1 MRPIIHFTLVAAATL
16 LPSSTYA
23 ADEIDLAKYVDPHI
37 GTGGHGHVFLG
48 ASVPFGAVQ
57 VGPDNFFQGWDWC
70 SGYHYSDNV
79 IKGFS
84 HLHLSGTGIPDLG
97 DVLLMPYS
105 GDIKT
110 AAGTRDE
117 VGSGYASRYSHENET
132 ARPGYYSVDLVDSGI
147 KVELTA
153 TERVG
158 FHRYRSTKAGPLHI
172 TLDLEHENGEGRA
185 VKTEIRQIDAHTL
198 TGYRFSTGWARDQ
211 RVYFAIK
218 SEQPFE
224 SFKVFDGVEKLAE
237 NQGQG
242 AAIKGVMTFVTGD
255 DAIQLKVGIS
265 PVSEE
270 NALANID
277 AEAPEWDFDAI
288 ATEARQKWNDELQA
302 IRIKTGDESQK
313 KVFYTALYHTMIA
326 PALFDDH
333 NGDYRG
339 TDNVNRNSEV
349 SDNYSIFSLWDTYR
363 AAHPL
368 YTITQPE
375 RVDDFINSMLAIY
388 EQQGKL
394 PVWHLM
400 GNETDTMI
408 GYHAVPVIV
417 DAYFKGVRGFDSKK
431 AYEAIKASAMRD
443 ERGLKFVK
451 ERGFI
456 PADREIESVA
466 KALEYA
472 IDDWCIAQMAQSLGR
487 NEDYQY
493 FLSRSNNYRQY
504 FDPQI
509 QFMRGKLADS
519 SWRTPFD
526 PVQSTHR
533 EDDYCEGNAWQYTWL
548 VPHDVEGLIGLFG
561 SEDAFLKKLDQLF
574 AVDSN
579 KTANSSMDI
588 SGLIGQ
594 YAHGNEPGHHTI
606 YLYACAG
613 QQWKTTEKVRQVL
626 TTLYT
631 DKPDGLAG
639 NEDCGQMSAW
649 YVFSSLGFYPVNPVG
664 GRYVFGS
671 PLFDETTLQLP
682 DGKTFTVI
690 TNQNSAKNTYI
701 QSMTLNGKPYEL
713 NYITHESIMK
723 GGTLE
728 ITMGPTPNKKF
739 GSHREHRLISG
750 LPTKSNST
758 RIVTE

>member
-1 MRPIIHFTLVAAATL
+1 MAAATL
-16 LPSSTYA
+16 LPCTTYA
-23 ADEIDLAKYVDPHI
+23 AGENDLAQYVDPHI

-97 DVLLMPYS
+97 DVLLMPHT
-105 GDIKT
+105 GEIKT
-110 AAGTRDE
+110 SAGTRDKP
-117 VGSGYASRYSHENET
+117 GSGYASRYSHDNET
-132 ARPGYYSVDLVDSGI
+132 ARPGYYSVDLADSGI

-158 FHRYRSTKAGPLHI
+158 FHRYLPTQAGPMHVI
-172 TLDLEHENGEGRA
+172 VDLEHENGEGRA
-185 VKTEIRQIDAHTL
+185 VKTAIRQIDANTL
-198 TGYRFSTGWARDQ
+198 VGYRFSTGWARDQ

-218 SEQPFE
+218 SERPFE
-224 SFKVFDGVEKLAE
+224 SFKVFDGNDAQSE
-237 NQGQG
+237 NNGQG
-242 AAIKGVMTFVTGD
+242 AAIKGVMTFASGD

-277 AEAPEWDFDAI
+277 AEAPDWDFDAI
-288 ATEARQKWNDELQA
+288 VKEARNKWNDELQA
-302 IRIKTGDESQK
+302 IRIKTGDESRK
-313 KVFYTALYHTMIA
+313 RVFYTALYHTMIA

-339 TDNVNRNSEV
+339 TDNENRNSAK

-417 DAYFKGVRGFDSKK
+417 DAYLKGVRGFDSQK

-443 ERGLKFVK
+443 ERGLKFIK

-472 IDDWCIAQMAQSLGR
+472 IDDWCIAQMAHALGHD
-487 NEDYQY
+487 EDYRY
-493 FLSRSNNYRQY
+493 FQNRAQSYRLY
-504 FDPQI
+504 FDPQV
-509 QFMRGKLADS
+509 QFMRGKLSDE
-519 SWRTPFD
+519 SWRSPFD

-533 EDDYCEGNAWQYTWL
+533 EDDYCEGNAWQYIWL
-548 VPHDVEGLIGLFG
+548 VPHDVQGLIKLFG
-561 SEDAFLKKLDQLF
+561 GEAAFIAKLDQLF
-574 AVDSN
+574 SIDSKKSEN
-579 KTANSSMDI
+579 ASMDI

-594 YAHGNEPGHHTI
+594 YAHGNEPGHHTT
-606 YLYACAG
+606 YLYAYAG
-613 QQWKTTEKVRQVL
+613 EQWKTADKVRQIL

-631 DKPDGLAG
+631 DQPDGLSG

-649 YVFSSLGFYPVNPVG
+649 YVFSSLGFYPVNPAAGV
-664 GRYVFGS
+664 YVAGS
-671 PLFDETTLQLP
+671 PLFDEATIDLP
-682 DGKTFTVI
+682 GGKQFTI
-690 TNQNSAKNTYI
+690 TAKGNSPENKYI
-701 QSMTLNGKPYEL
+701 QSATLNGQDYPYSYL
-713 NYITHESIMK
+713 KHADLVK
-723 GGTLE
+723 GGKLE
-728 ITMGPTPNKKF
+728 FIMGPEPNKKF
-739 GSHREHRLISG
+739 GSQESHRPRDPSRTVETAS
-750 LPTKSNST
+750 SAS
-758 RIVTE
+758 VTAVD